1 VKAWTARRGQRHVH
15 QIRRRKTLR
24 TSSCCIRSISSLKL
38 IPPVDKLVVHL
49 LRRARLVRELRMALA
64 MVVSA
69 RSPVISIR
77 HAAAATSPIGSS
89 RPGQRP
95 RLGAARTAVAAAL
108 LLYLG
113 EEA

>member
-1 VKAWTARRGQRHVH
+1 M
-15 QIRRRKTLR
+15 
-24 TSSCCIRSISSLKL
+24 CIRYVAAKPCAPPAAAFDRSHPSNLSHQLISWWFICS
-38 IPPVDKLVVHL
+38 VAEAF
-49 LRRARLVRELRMALA
+49 ARLVRELRMALA